1 MYEAD
6 KIFREAVLTMRQFND
21 AHNFF
26 DLTGANVEEAGE
38 HNRGVILRCI
48 HRQAPISRAEI
59 ARQTGFTKP
68 AIARI
73 VDRLL
78 DEGLVMEARRRHGLR
93 GQPAIELEINPDA
106 CFSIGVNLDRDHLT
120 ILAVD
125 AVGNVRG
132 RVHHEKRFILP
143 DEFVELTA
151 DAISHF
157 QRSRLVDDARIAGI
171 GIAIPDWLGEIP
183 VLERPD
189 DYVQWSTFDVRK
201 AIEALTD
208 HPVFIDNEANAA
220 AMAELD
226 YGLGAE
232 SRSFFYI
239 AINACPGGGLVLDGA
254 GHRGAMGLSGEIGW
268 LPIADAD
275 DPKGAKVQPLGEIF
289 SLFFLYDY
297 LAKHG
302 IEVSRPQDLL
312 VLDGHGRMLV
322 SSWLKQMSVHLAEA
336 VIHIGLI
343 VDPDAVIVG
352 GRLPIRI
359 VDELLR
365 YVNEHLQSSD
375 PNLPSIHRASLSEDA
390 AALGGAAMP
399 TAAALMLG
407 SADPRQRVRSPL
419 QNMDRL
425 HAI

>member
-1 MYEAD
+1 MRSSDEA
-6 KIFREAVLTMRQFND
+6 R
-21 AHNFF
+21 HFF
-26 DLTGANVEEAGE
+26 DLSGANVEEAGE
-38 HNRGVILRCI
+38 HNRSLVLRSI
-48 HRQAPISRAEI
+48 HRNAPISRAEV

-106 CFSIGVNLDRDHLT
+106 CFSIGVNIDRDHLT

-125 AVGNVRG
+125 AVGTVRG

-143 DEFVELTA
+143 GEFVELTG

-157 QRSRLVDDARIAGI
+157 RRSKLIDDARLAGI
-171 GIAIPDWLGEIP
+171 GLAIPDWLGSIP
-183 VLERPD
+183 VLGRPPE
-189 DYVQWSTFDVRK
+189 YAQWTTFDVRR
-201 AIEALTD
+201 ALAGITD
-208 HPVFIDNEANAA
+208 HPIFIDNEANAA

-226 YGLGAE
+226 YGLGTE

-239 AINACPGGGLVLDGA
+239 AINACPGGGLVLDGV

-268 LPIADAD
+268 LPIVDPD

-289 SLFFLYDY
+289 SLFFLYEY

-302 IEVSRPQDLL
+302 IEVKKPQELL
-312 VLDGHGRMLV
+312 KLDARGRGLV
-322 SSWLKQMSVHLAEA
+322 SSWLKQMSVYLAEA

-343 VDPDAVIVG
+343 VDPDAVLVG
-352 GRLPIRI
+352 GRLPVRMI
-359 VDELLR
+359 DELLR
-365 YVNEHLQSSD
+365 YVHEHLQTSD
-375 PNLPSIHRASLSEDA
+375 PDLPSIHRASLMDDA
-390 AALGGAAMP
+390 SALGGAAMP

-407 SADPRQRVRSPL
+407 SADPAQRTRSPL
-419 QNMDRL
+419 QITDRL
-425 HAI
+425 PAM

>member
-1 MYEAD
+1 
-6 KIFREAVLTMRQFND
+6 
-21 AHNFF
+21 
-26 DLTGANVEEAGE
+26 VEEAGE
-38 HNRGVILRCI
+38 HNRSLVLRSI
-48 HRQAPISRAEI
+48 HRNAPISRAEV

-106 CFSIGVNLDRDHLT
+106 CFSIGVNIDRDHLT

-125 AVGNVRG
+125 AVGTVRG

-143 DEFVELTA
+143 GEFVELTG

-157 QRSRLVDDARIAGI
+157 RRSKLIDDARLAGI
-171 GIAIPDWLGEIP
+171 GLAIPDWLGSIP
-183 VLERPD
+183 VLGRPPE
-189 DYVQWSTFDVRK
+189 YVQWTTFDVRR
-201 AIEALTD
+201 ALAGITD
-208 HPVFIDNEANAA
+208 HPIFIDNEANAA

-226 YGLGAE
+226 YGLGTE

-239 AINACPGGGLVLDGA
+239 AINACPGGGLVLDGV

-268 LPIADAD
+268 LPIVDPD

-289 SLFFLYDY
+289 SLFFLYEH

-302 IEVSRPQDLL
+302 IDVKRPQDLL
-312 VLDGHGRMLV
+312 KLDARGRGLV
-322 SSWLKQMSVHLAEA
+322 SSWLKQMSVYLAEA

-343 VDPDAVIVG
+343 VDPDAVLVG
-352 GRLPIRI
+352 GRLPVRMI
-359 VDELLR
+359 DELLR
-365 YVNEHLQSSD
+365 YVHEHLQTSD
-375 PNLPSIHRASLSEDA
+375 PDLPSIHRASLMDDA
-390 AALGGAAMP
+390 SALGGAAMP

-407 SADPRQRVRSPL
+407 SADPAQRTRSPL
-419 QNMDRL
+419 QITDRL
-425 HAI
+425 PAM

>member
-1 MYEAD
+1 
-6 KIFREAVLTMRQFND
+6 MRHATD
-21 AHNFF
+21 SHSFF
-26 DLTGANVEEAGE
+26 DLSGANAEDAGE

-78 DEGLVMEARRRHGLR
+78 DEGLVIEARRRHGLR

-106 CFSIGVNLDRDHLT
+106 CFSIGVNVDRDHLT

-143 DEFVELTA
+143 TEFIELTA

-157 QRSRLVDDARIAGI
+157 QRSKLIDDARLAGI
-171 GIAIPDWLGEIP
+171 GLAIPDWLGEIP
-183 VLERPD
+183 VLGKPAE
-189 DYVQWSTFDVRK
+189 YAQWTSFDVRR
-201 AIEALTD
+201 ALEGITD
-208 HPVFIDNEANAA
+208 HPIFIDNEANAA

-226 YGLGAE
+226 YGLGTE
-232 SRSFFYI
+232 SSSFFYI
-239 AINACPGGGLVLDGA
+239 AINACPGGGLVLDGI

-268 LPIADAD
+268 LPIV
-275 DPKGAKVQPLGEIF
+275 DPNDPDGAKVQPLGEIF
-289 SLFFLYDY
+289 SLFFLYEH

-302 IEVSRPQDLL
+302 IPVSRPQDLL
-312 VLDGHGRMLV
+312 ALDARGRGLV
-322 SSWLKQMSVHLAEA
+322 SQWLKQMSMYLAEA

-343 VDPDAVIVG
+343 VDPDAVLVG
-352 GRLPIRI
+352 GRLPVRMI
-359 VDELLR
+359 DELLR
-365 YVNEHLQSSD
+365 YVHEHLQAAD
-375 PNLPSIHRASLSEDA
+375 PDLPSIHRASLMDDA
-390 AALGGAAMP
+390 SALGGAAMP

-407 SADPRQRVRSPL
+407 SADPTQRTRSPL
-419 QNMDRL
+419 QFTERL
-425 HAI
+425 NAL